1 MKLGIYKHYKGNMYE
16 VIAEGLDSDSDEL
29 VIIYKPLYKTD
40 VIREDMFFVRSKK
53 IFLEKILIDGKM
65 ISRFEFVK

>member
-29 VIIYKPLYKTD
+29 MIIYKPLYKTD